1 MLGAAVPVP
10 QTVLG
15 WAGAAELRPAR
26 APSPWRRTSPGED
39 PTGGAARRRLLR
51 AMPSGS
57 ERPTGRGLITNIYIR
72 QKRKMSFRKVN
83 IVILVLAV
91 ALFLLVLH
99 HNFLGLSSLL
109 RNEVSD
115 SGIVGPQP
123 VDFIPNAPQRV
134 VDGRE
139 EDIPVVIAASEDR
152 LGGAIAAINSI
163 QHNTRSNVIF
173 YIVTLNGTADH
184 LRSWLSSGNLKSIRY
199 KIVNFD
205 TKLLEG
211 KVKEDPDQGESIKP
225 LTFARFYLPIL
236 VPRAKKAIYM
246 DDDVIVQGDI
256 LALYNTPLKPGHAAA
271 FSEDCDSTSAKVVI
285 RGAGNQ
291 YNYIGYLDYKKERIR
306 KLSMKA
312 STCSFN
318 PGVFVANLTEWRRQ
332 NITSQLEKWMKL
344 NVEEGLYSRT
354 LAGSITTPP
363 LLIVFYQQHSTI
375 DPMWNVRHLGSS
387 AGKRYSPQFVKAA
400 KLLHWN
406 GHFKPWGR
414 TASYTDVWEK
424 WYIPDPTGKFSLIR
438 RHVEISHTK

>member
-1 MLGAAVPVP
+1 MAILTYLLTLGACFCFV
-10 QTVLG
+10 
-15 WAGAAELRPAR
+15 
-26 APSPWRRTSPGED
+26 
-39 PTGGAARRRLLR
+39 
-51 AMPSGS
+51 
-57 ERPTGRGLITNIYIR
+57 GLITHIYIG

-83 IVILVLAV
+83 LTILVLAV
-91 ALFLLVLH
+91 VLFLLVLH

-115 SGIVGPQP
+115 SGIVGLQP
-123 VDFIPNAPQRV
+123 IDFVPKAPQHA
-134 VDGRE
+134 VDQRQE
-139 EDIPVVIAASEDR
+139 EIPVVIAASEDR

-163 QHNTRSNVIF
+163 QHNTHSNVIF
-173 YIVTLNGTADH
+173 YIVALNNTADH
-184 LRSWLSSGNLKSIRY
+184 LRSWLNSDSLKSIRY
-199 KIVNFD
+199 KIVHFD

-211 KVKEDPDQGESIKP
+211 KVKEDPDQVESMKP

-236 VPRAKKAIYM
+236 VPSAKKAIYM

-256 LALYNTPLKPGHAAA
+256 LALFNTPLKPGHAAA
-271 FSEDCDSTSAKVVI
+271 FSEDCDSASTKVVI

-318 PGVFVANLTEWRRQ
+318 PGVFVANLTEWKRQ
-332 NITSQLEKWMKL
+332 NITNQLEKWMKL
-344 NVEEGLYSRT
+344 NVEEGLYSRS

-387 AGKRYSPQFVKAA
+387 AGKRYSPQFIKAA

-414 TASYTDVWEK
+414 TASYMDIWEK

-438 RHVEISHTK
+438 RYMEISNIK

>member
-1 MLGAAVPVP
+1 
-10 QTVLG
+10 
-15 WAGAAELRPAR
+15 
-26 APSPWRRTSPGED
+26 
-39 PTGGAARRRLLR
+39 
-51 AMPSGS
+51 
-57 ERPTGRGLITNIYIR
+57 
-72 QKRKMSFRKVN
+72 MSFRKVN
-83 IVILVLAV
+83 IIILVLAI

-115 SGIVGPQP
+115 SGILGLQP
-123 VDFIPNAPQRV
+123 IDFIPNAPRHAG
-134 VDGRE
+134 DGRPE
-139 EDIPVVIAASEDR
+139 EIPVVIAATEDR
-152 LGGAIAAINSI
+152 LGGAIAAMNSV
-163 QHNTRSNVIF
+163 QQNTRSNVIF
-173 YIVTLNGTADH
+173 YIVTLNDTVDH
-184 LRSWLSSGNLKSIRY
+184 LRSWLKSGSLKNIRY

-211 KVKEDPDQGESIKP
+211 KVKEDPDQGDSIKP
-225 LTFARFYLPIL
+225 LIFARFYLPIL
-236 VPRAKKAIYM
+236 VPNVKKAIYM

-256 LALYNTPLKPGHAAA
+256 LALYNTLLKPGHAAA
-271 FSEDCDSTSAKVVI
+271 FSEDCDSTSTKVII

-318 PGVFVANLTEWRRQ
+318 PGVFVANLTEWKRQ
-332 NITSQLEKWMKL
+332 NITNQLEKWMKL

-387 AGKRYSPQFVKAA
+387 AGKRYSPQFIKAA

-414 TASYTDVWEK
+414 TASYIDVWEK

-438 RHVEISHTK
+438 RHVEITNTN

>member
-1 MLGAAVPVP
+1 
-10 QTVLG
+10 
-15 WAGAAELRPAR
+15 
-26 APSPWRRTSPGED
+26 
-39 PTGGAARRRLLR
+39 
-51 AMPSGS
+51 
-57 ERPTGRGLITNIYIR
+57 
-72 QKRKMSFRKVN
+72 MSFRKVN
-83 IVILVLAV
+83 IIILVLAV

-109 RNEVSD
+109 RNEVTD

-123 VDFIPNAPQRV
+123 IDFVPNALRYA
-134 VDGRE
+134 VDGRQE
-139 EDIPVVIAASEDR
+139 EIPVVIAASEDR

-173 YIVTLNGTADH
+173 YIVTLNNTADH
-184 LRSWLSSGNLKSIRY
+184 LRSWLNSDSLKSIRY

-205 TKLLEG
+205 PKLLEG
-211 KVKEDPDQGESIKP
+211 KVKEDPDQGESMKP

-236 VPRAKKAIYM
+236 IPSAKKAIYM

-271 FSEDCDSTSAKVVI
+271 FSEDCDSASTKVVI

-318 PGVFVANLTEWRRQ
+318 PGVFVANLTEWKRQ
-332 NITSQLEKWMKL
+332 NITNQLEKWMKL

-375 DPMWNVRHLGSS
+375 DPMWNVRHLG
-387 AGKRYSPQFVKAA
+387 
-400 KLLHWN
+400 
-406 GHFKPWGR
+406 
-414 TASYTDVWEK
+414 
-424 WYIPDPTGKFSLIR
+424 KFQCWKTIFTSVCKGCQITPL
-438 RHVEISHTK
+438 EWTF

>member
-1 MLGAAVPVP
+1 M
-10 QTVLG
+10 
-15 WAGAAELRPAR
+15 
-26 APSPWRRTSPGED
+26 
-39 PTGGAARRRLLR
+39 RLI
-51 AMPSGS
+51 A
-57 ERPTGRGLITNIYIR
+57 NVYIR
-72 QKRKMSFRKVN
+72 QKKRMSFRKVN
-83 IVILVLAV
+83 IIIWVLAV
-91 ALFLLVLH
+91 VLFLLVLH
-99 HNFLGLSSLL
+99 HNFLSLSSLL
-109 RNEVSD
+109 KNEVSD
-115 SGIVGPQP
+115 PGIVGLQP
-123 VDFIPNAPQRV
+123 IDLIANVHQHPVNERQ
-134 VDGRE
+134 E
-139 EDIPVVIAASEDR
+139 EIPVVIAASEDR
-152 LGGAIAAINSI
+152 LGGTIAAINSI
-163 QHNTRSNVIF
+163 HQNTRSNVIF
-173 YIVTLNGTADH
+173 YIVTFNSTADH
-184 LRSWLSSGNLKSIRY
+184 LRSWLNSGSLKSIRY

-211 KVKEDPDQGESIKP
+211 KVKADPDQGESMKP

-236 VPRAKKAIYM
+236 VPSAKKAIYM

-271 FSEDCDSTSAKVVI
+271 FSEDCDSASTKVII

-318 PGVFVANLTEWRRQ
+318 PGVFVANLTEWKRQ
-332 NITSQLEKWMKL
+332 NVTNQLEKWMKL

-414 TASYTDVWEK
+414 AASYADVWEK

-438 RHVEISHTK
+438 RHMDTSNIK